1 MHSIKVDPC
10 SQEDTRKPQKLKKRK
25 ALTETDKAILK
36 ALETTQPPPQK
47 EFDED
52 ELFFA
57 SLLPSVRR
65 LNPDDKLQFRV
76 ERLSRARVTIECAF
90 AILSNRWR
98 VSTKSIETYT
108 KHAKLIIKVQ
118 ICYIVR

>member
-36 ALETTQPPPQK
+36 ALESTQPPPQK

-76 ERLSRARVTIECAF
+76 EVIQLLQRKL
-90 AILSNRWR
+90 
-98 VSTKSIETYT
+98 
-108 KHAKLIIKVQ
+108 HATQ
-118 ICYIVR
+118 